1 MPGSS
6 VPVIRQPFEKDDP
19 VPFWAMMGSFH
30 GDHLFDRVNDPDE
43 SHNVASD
50 ALVSQAKEA
59 LREALRKIEAPEE
72 QLTRLGLS

>member
-1 MPGSS
+1 
-6 VPVIRQPFEKDDP
+6 
-19 VPFWAMMGSFH
+19 
-30 GDHLFDRVNDPDE
+30 VNDPDE

-59 LREALRKIEAPEE
+59 LREALRKIDAPEE